1 MKLPEMKTGL
11 AISALVHAA
20 LLLWGLI
27 SFAARPLEAK
37 PTDGMPIDL
46 ISDKEFSEMAK
57 GVKNAPKADKPNP
70 LVEKVGDPNKVEDA
84 KPKVVEKKVI
94 EAAKAE
100 PEPPPPAP
108 EPKSM
113 EVKPN
118 EKVPPKVDPIAET
131 LKREEAKKK
140 TEEKKQKKA
149 EQQQKPHA
157 AFDPT
162 KIAALLDK
170 RDPTRQAS
178 VGETLSANPSLGYVG
193 GSAAQL
199 LQTEIDALRKRL
211 AQCWSPPV
219 GAADAG
225 RIQVVLRVLFK
236 PDGSLAGL
244 PQLVAAPASASLGPA
259 MAESAKR
266 ALLTCQPFTMLK
278 PEHYKQW
285 QDMEITFDPRD
296 MFGGG

>member
-1 MKLPEMKTGL
+1 MKTGL
-11 AISALVHAA
+11 TISALVHAA

-46 ISDKEFSEMAK
+46 VSDKEFSELAK
-57 GVKNAPKADKPNP
+57 GVKNAPKADKPTP
-70 LVEKVGDPNKVEDA
+70 LVEKVGEPNKVEDA
-84 KPKVVEKKVI
+84 KPKVVEKKEI
-94 EAAKAE
+94 ETAKTE
-100 PEPPPPAP
+100 PEPPPPSP

-131 LKREEAKKK
+131 LKKQEAKKK
-140 TEEKKQKKA
+140 AEEKKAQRQKA
-149 EQQQKPHA
+149 EQQKPHA

-170 RDPTRQAS
+170 RDPTRKAAT
-178 VGETLSANPSLGYVG
+178 GETLSSSPTLGYVNG
-193 GSAAQL
+193 TAAQL
-199 LQTEIDALRKRL
+199 SQTEIDALRRRL

-219 GAADAG
+219 GAADGG
-225 RIQVVLRVLFK
+225 RIQVVLRVQFK

-244 PQLVAAPASASLGPA
+244 PQPVAGSASPLGPA

-296 MFGGG
+296 MFSGG